1 MYSNTPVE
9 ITTGYFCSQKPHKE
23 QQNQNSALCYRSSM
37 DKSCVLIKAT
47 CFQTIQ
53 DEPHGKSRALTQ
65 TEQVLEVFECLHVC
79 SDLQNATI
87 RGEQITNTTKA
98 MMRDALFICTRIVC
112 ITLLLSVYYIGYAIV
127 HAPFHLFIQFN
138 DIYPHLKHSLLVFF
152 LGKLWIKK
160 SELII
165 SLNLYVYLSISIS
178 TIIVS
183 VCFTPEECWACIQ

>member
-9 ITTGYFCSQKPHKE
+9 ITTGYLTRSSRIKVRKK
-23 QQNQNSALCYRSSM
+23 NSALRYRSSM
-37 DKSCVLIKAT
+37 DTSCVLIKAT

-98 MMRDALFICTRIVC
+98 MMRNALFICTRIGDLFV
-112 ITLLLSVYYIGYAIV
+112 LLYY
-127 HAPFHLFIQFN
+127 
-138 DIYPHLKHSLLVFF
+138 
-152 LGKLWIKK
+152 
-160 SELII
+160 
-165 SLNLYVYLSISIS
+165 YLSILYMQLYMLRS
-178 TIIVS
+178 TYFYNLMTFSLCSLWIN
-183 VCFTPEECWACIQ
+183 FG